1 VLTGGGILTVNSS
14 SENGSSGLMGLSAAL
29 EGLREELQSAWE
41 KGAGRA
47 IRFRVGEVTLT
58 LEAVARR
65 DTQGGGKIRWW
76 LIEAGGDVKAGKE
89 TTQTLVLTLTP
100 GLYDAQGN
108 LRPLDVAGD
117 QSQPGG

>member
-1 VLTGGGILTVNSS
+1 MNDS

-29 EGLREELQSAWE
+29 EGLREELESTWE
-41 KGAGRA
+41 KGAGKA
-47 IRFRVGEVTLT
+47 IRFRVSEVTLT

-65 DTQGGGKIRWW
+65 DVQGGGKIRWW
-76 LIEAGGDVKAGKE
+76 LIEAGGDVTAGRE

-108 LRPLDVAGD
+108 PRPLDVAGD
-117 QSQPGG
+117 QPQPGG